1 MPHHCRLIVSLT
13 CHTQFLKL
21 EYSLENAY
29 FWRAVEDERR
39 RFVDAYRRFALQR
52 MDAMRQRQYLQYYE
66 QVRSLKQQQQQQMQL
81 PKRPSLTQTSAATYQ
96 PQSRLPQAPPLP
108 PLSSSMLPPPPS
120 ARLVRELIAAYRAL
134 HARYC
139 DTTAEFEV
147 RRNHRLENSNECRL
161 LGVLMRLQM
170 NSDTR

>member
-1 MPHHCRLIVSLT
+1 MRLSLAFYA
-13 CHTQFLKL
+13 QFLKL

-66 QVRSLKQQQQQQMQL
+66 QVQSLKQQQQQQQLL
-81 PKRPSLTQTSAATYQ
+81 PKRTSLTATSTAVSMPQ
-96 PQSRLPQAPPLP
+96 PQPPLPHVPLP
-108 PLSSSMLPPPPS
+108 PLSSSILPPPPS
-120 ARLVRELIAAYRAL
+120 ARIVRELIAAYRAL

-139 DTTAEFEV
+139 DATAEFEV
-147 RRNHRLENSNECRL
+147 RRNHRLENSNGCRL
-161 LGVLMRLQM
+161 FVCDERQRLVRDRAM
-170 NSDTR
+170 PLSY